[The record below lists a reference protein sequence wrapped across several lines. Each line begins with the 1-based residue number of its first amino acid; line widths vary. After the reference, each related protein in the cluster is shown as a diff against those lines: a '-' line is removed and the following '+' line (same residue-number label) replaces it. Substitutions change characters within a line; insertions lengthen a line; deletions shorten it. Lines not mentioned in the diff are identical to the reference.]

1 MPNDICFHPGE
12 LVRLRSGG
20 PDMTVNYVRA
30 GNQHV
35 DCSWFDST
43 LSPEPFYATFQSNTL
58 TLRKALPIP
67 GDLDEQLRAG
77 QVVRL
82 RSGGPAM
89 TMEYYSRDNGS
100 EQEVSC
106 IWFDENSHKLSSSLF
121 HLHGLVIEEDQQ
133 RIEKRAL
140 AETMEQTE

>member
-1 MPNDICFHPGE
+1 MQDDICFHPGE

-30 GNQHV
+30 NNEHV

-43 LSPEPFYATFQSNTL
+43 LGPEPFYATFRSNTL
-58 TLRKALPIP
+58 SLLEALS
-67 GDLDEQLRAG
+67 LHSRQDEQLQAG

-82 RSGGPAM
+82 RSGGPTM
-89 TMEYYSRDNGS
+89 TIEYYSRDNGS

-106 IWFDENSHKLSSSLF
+106 IWFDESSHKLSSSLF
-121 HLHGLVIEEDQQ
+121 HLHGLVIEDDPQ
-133 RIEKRAL
+133 RTETRTL
-140 AETMEQTE
+140 VQAE